1 MLICWDQR
9 TGTGCGAE
17 NPDSATRCQVCGR
30 SLRFALPL
38 QNPGVQIRG
47 YQIVRMIG
55 YGGFGAVYQAEV
67 SRQPGTFV
75 ALKESFDSAEIE
87 NFAGEFAVL
96 HTLDHPNLPRYRE
109 IFEEQ
114 GNGYLVM
121 EFVPGQSL
129 AEVLEA
135 EGGPLLESQVLGFA
149 LQLCDV
155 LDYLHHQNPP
165 ILHRDIKPANIRL
178 TPGGRIKLVDF
189 GLFKQGTHSMVT
201 SRIGLSPAYA
211 PLEQHPLT
219 RGHTDERSD
228 IYALGATLYHL
239 LTGQVPP
246 PAADRIKVDRDPLSS
261 PQEIN
266 PQLSP
271 GVASA
276 LLRALSP
283 MQAERY
289 PTVAAFKQALIGA
302 RMQAEAAP
310 TAVAAAPPSNKPEPP
325 GNPQP
330 TAGQRQPAVGGS
342 QPTTASRRR
351 WWLPL
356 LIVLLLVGGFGLLAT
371 RNDVLFLNTR
381 DQPLPAVVAETLPV
395 LTGTAD
401 PTVSPES
408 VISGSLPV
416 SDEIT
421 RDNISQMH
429 LLRTLTGDPGW
440 VMSVAWAPDG
450 QTLASASSDY
460 SIRVW
465 NTADGQLL
473 RTLEGHTASV
483 WSVAWSPDGQMLA
496 SASRDMTI
504 KLWNAADGTLLRTL
518 EGHTAIVRS
527 VVWTP
532 DGQWLASA
540 SCGTL
545 DGEQCIAGTIAI
557 WNATDGT
564 RLRTL
569 EGHSDTVWSVA
580 WSPDGQ
586 TLASASSD
594 RTIGLWNAM
603 DGTLLRQLEGHR
615 AIVRSVT
622 WAPDSQALA
631 SASEDGT
638 IKLWNATDGT
648 LLRTLQGHSATVRN
662 VAWHP
667 NGQTLASA
675 SDDRT
680 IKLWDTVDGSLLHTL
695 TGHSATM
702 RSLAWTADGQTL
714 ASASDDRTVRL
725 WTIR

>member
-1 MLICWDQR
+1 MLICCDQR

-17 NPDSATRCQVCGR
+17 NPDSATRCHVCGR

-47 YQIVRMIG
+47 YQIVRVIG
-55 YGGFGAVYQAEV
+55 YGGSGAVYQAEV
-67 SRQPGTFV
+67 SHQPGTFV
-75 ALKESFDSAEIE
+75 ALKESFDPAGIE
-87 NFAGEFAVL
+87 SFAGEFTVL
-96 HTLDHPNLPRYRE
+96 HTLQHPNLPRYIE

-129 AEVLEA
+129 AEVLQA

-155 LDYLHHQNPP
+155 LDYLHHQSPP

-189 GLFKQGTHSMVT
+189 GLFKQGTHSIIT

-246 PAADRIKVDRDPLSS
+246 PASDRIKVDRDPLSP

-276 LLRALSP
+276 LLMALSP

-289 PTVAAFKQALIGA
+289 PNVAAFKQALIGA
-302 RMQAEAAP
+302 RTQAGAAP
-310 TAVAAAPPSNKPEPP
+310 GAVAAATPPKKPEPP
-325 GNPQP
+325 ANQQP
-330 TAGQRQPAVGGS
+330 TGQ
-342 QPTTASRRR
+342 R

-356 LIVLLLVGGFGLLAT
+356 VIVLLLVGGWGVLAM
-371 RNDVLFLNTR
+371 RDDVPFLNYR
-381 DQPLPAVVAETLPV
+381 DQSLPAVVAETSPLP
-395 LTGTAD
+395 TGNADSTAL
-401 PTVSPES
+401 PAAVT
-408 VISGSLPV
+408 SGSLPV
-416 SDEIT
+416 SDGIT

-460 SIRVW
+460 SIKVW
-465 NTADGQLL
+465 NAADGTLL

-483 WSVAWSPDGQMLA
+483 WSVAWSPDGEMLA

-545 DGEQCIAGTIAI
+545 DGEQCRAGIISI
-557 WNATDGT
+557 WNVTDGT

-594 RTIGLWNAM
+594 RTIGLWNAT

-638 IKLWNATDGT
+638 IKLWDVTDGT
-648 LLRTLQGHSATVRN
+648 LLHTLQGHSATVRS

-675 SDDRT
+675 SDDLT
-680 IKLWDTVDGSLLHTL
+680 IKLWDTGDGSLLHTL

-725 WTIR
+725 WAVQ

>member
-1 MLICWDQR
+1 MLICCDQR

-17 NPDSATRCQVCGR
+17 NRDGATRCHVCGR

-38 QNPGVQIRG
+38 QNSGVQIRG

-75 ALKESFDSAEIE
+75 ALKESFDPAGIE
-87 NFAGEFAVL
+87 GFAGEFTVL
-96 HTLDHPNLPRYRE
+96 HTLQHPNLPRYME

-129 AEVLEA
+129 AEVLHA

-189 GLFKQGTHSMVT
+189 GLFKQGTHSIIT

-246 PAADRIKVDRDPLSS
+246 PAVNRIKVDRDPLSP

-276 LLRALSP
+276 LLMALSP

-302 RMQAEAAP
+302 RTQAVAAP
-310 TAVAAAPPSNKPEPP
+310 TAVAAATPPKKPDPP
-325 GNPQP
+325 GNQ
-330 TAGQRQPAVGGS
+330 QPAASRGGS
-342 QPTTASRRR
+342 QAAVASRRR

-356 LIVLLLVGGFGLLAT
+356 LIVLLLVGGVGVLAT
-371 RNDVLFLNTR
+371 RDDVSFLNNR
-381 DQPLPAVVAETLPV
+381 DQPLPAVVAETLP
-395 LTGTAD
+395 LPTDTPD
-401 PTVSPES
+401 PTALPEAGTS
-408 VISGSLPV
+408 VSLPV
-416 SDEIT
+416 SDGIT
-421 RDNISQMH
+421 RDNASQMRE
-429 LLRTLTGDPGW
+429 LRALTGDPGW

-460 SIRVW
+460 SIKLW
-465 NTADGQLL
+465 NAADGTLL

-483 WSVAWSPDGQMLA
+483 WSVAWSPDGQTLA

-518 EGHTAIVRS
+518 EGHIAIVRS

-532 DGQWLASA
+532 DERWLASA

-545 DGEQCIAGTIAI
+545 DGEQCRAGAISI

-594 RTIGLWNAM
+594 RTVGLWNAM
-603 DGTLLRQLEGHR
+603 DGTLLQQLEGHR
-615 AIVRSVT
+615 AIVRCVT

-648 LLRTLQGHSATVRN
+648 LLRTLQGHSATVRS
-662 VAWHP
+662 VAWNP

-675 SDDRT
+675 SDDRS

-725 WTIR
+725 WAVR